1 MAILCRLQLIVK
13 WGRSSLWGIVLSWKV
28 PKDSDTNMHSAPRAH
43 ARRGESEV
51 RRAGAGSP
59 ALLAPSGRDSA
70 FRGLRAYS
78 SLRPFTKPTS
88 VRNAYRSNRSSM
100 ASEPAAC
107 SCPLAGGGGAGAPGL
122 ESRRAC
128 PPVAGESEVRRAG
141 AGSPAHLAPSARHS
155 SFRGL
160 RAFPALRPFPKPTSV
175 RNAYRSNRSSM
186 ASESAASSSR
196 WAALRSSCLRLKLN
210 ETWY

>member
-1 MAILCRLQLIVK
+1 MLPPCWRGDFMSAPTYCEMGCSI
-13 WGRSSLWGIVLSWKV
+13 LWGIVLSWKV
-28 PKDSDTNMHSAPRAH
+28 PKDSDTYVHSAPRPH
-43 ARRGESEV
+43 ARRRESEV

-107 SCPLAGGGGAGAPGL
+107 SCPLAGGRCGRSRVGVEARMPARGGGIRGQTCRCGEPRP
-122 ESRRAC
+122 SRSVSEALVLSRPPRTPSLQAVYQTNIC
-128 PPVAGESEVRRAG
+128 P
-141 AGSPAHLAPSARHS
+141 
-155 SFRGL
+155 
-160 RAFPALRPFPKPTSV
+160 
-175 RNAYRSNRSSM
+175 
-186 ASESAASSSR
+186 
-196 WAALRSSCLRLKLN
+196 
-210 ETWY
+210 